1 MLFGKYHIVIFT
13 EGRSGSRN
21 LRMRGWFGFIAC
33 VLVLAASFR
42 RLNLGMLREAV
53 ENTMRSTAMIMLIVI
68 GAAFLNFIM
77 SAIGLTNAITDT
89 VSGLGLSKGWM
100 LLALVVFYVILG
112 CFMETLSMMITTIP
126 IVAPIMFA
134 LGFDPVWLGIVII
147 VLVETALITPPVG
160 LNLFVVQSLRKAGSM
175 QAIIVGSFPFVLAL
189 FAVIA
194 LLAAFPALALWL
206 PQLFG

>member
-1 MLFGKYHIVIFT
+1 
-13 EGRSGSRN
+13 
-21 LRMRGWFGFIAC
+21 
-33 VLVLAASFR
+33 
-42 RLNLGMLREAV
+42 
-53 ENTMRSTAMIMLIVI
+53 
-68 GAAFLNFIM
+68 
-77 SAIGLTNAITDT
+77 
-89 VSGLGLSKGWM
+89 M

>member
-1 MLFGKYHIVIFT
+1 VATLDSILTGEYIRPAPPSFPIRMLRGTLQFIRHKPLGAFG
-13 EGRSGSRN
+13 
-21 LRMRGWFGFIAC
+21 A
-33 VLVLAASFR
+33 LVL
-42 RLNLGMLREAV
+42 
-53 ENTMRSTAMIMLIVI
+53 
-68 GAAFLNFIM
+68 
-77 SAIGLTNAITDT
+77 
-89 VSGLGLSKGWM
+89 
-100 LLALVVFYVILG
+100 
-112 CFMETLSMMITTIP
+112 
-126 IVAPIMFA
+126 
-134 LGFDPVWLGIVII
+134 IVII